1 MPIKIE
7 VPSAESS
14 VKEHDQTRVARHITA
29 LLGPL
34 LREETYQG
42 RKHLVAPVT
51 ALVEGVIQAMN
62 APEPEFVAAQTF
74 SDPKTVLGFNGRP
87 LFYGHPMKDGNP
99 TPGNTPELLEKSAFG
114 TVFHTT
120 AKKKKL
126 TLEAWVD
133 IEKANEVDPRIVERL
148 QALSKTK
155 SKDNQI
161 EVSVGVFVDMDE
173 SATGKYNGE
182 EYKGEWKNIVP
193 DHLAILQDGSTGACS
208 CEMGC
213 GVRTARAPVTGGED
227 METGTLADKEIVADN
242 PTVED
247 KNKVEDPAIK
257 NNKAKNR
264 TSGFFD
270 MLKSS
275 IRNTFR
281 GSVSGTESDQDVRT
295 ELMEA
300 LQEMEP
306 DCWSIVAVYSDRV
319 IYSAYGGGG
328 MSLYQRSYT
337 GDEATGYV
345 VDANRVEVE
354 PVTTFEVIDLAGV
367 YSTNEARAAAT
378 AKDQIQ
384 QMHDHSVAMGA
395 SCYSDPSAKAAESKC
410 SHCGGAAEP
419 TAATTNTEVKGE
431 SDMTKIERIAA
442 LLANKFNL
450 VKDQK
455 ALEAASDDTLTV
467 LEGHCVSQKAA
478 EDKAVKDAA
487 DAKIA
492 EDAKVAA
499 AAKKVTDDAE
509 AARLAT
515 AAAAKVTTDEPLTEA
530 EFLAAAPKRL
540 KDMISRQ
547 EAQETARHSELV
559 TAMKAAQTEYT
570 EDELKAMELSQ
581 LERMSRIAKVPAPVV
596 DFSGRGTP
604 RATENSNAVPAP
616 PNFNERVRAA
626 RQAKAS

>member
-1 MPIKIE
+1 MKIVLDKNTSENDEIDE
-7 VPSAESS
+7 VQPTI
-14 VKEHDQTRVARHITA
+14 EHRVARNFTA

-34 LREETYQG
+34 LREETYLG

-62 APEPEFVAAQTF
+62 AAAPEFVAAQTF

-87 LFYGHPMKDGNP
+87 LFYGHPMKDGQP

-114 TVFHTT
+114 TVFHTA

-133 IEKANEVDPRIVERL
+133 VERANEVDPQIVERL
-148 QALSKTK
+148 QALNTTK

-173 SATGKYNGE
+173 SATGKYNGQDYE
-182 EYKGEWKNIVP
+182 GEWKNIVP
-193 DHLAILQDGSTGACS
+193 DHLALLEDGSTGACS

-213 GVRTARAPVTGGED
+213 GVRTARAPVTKGED
-227 METGTLADKEIVADN
+227 METGPLADKEPKVAD
-242 PTVED
+242 TL
-247 KNKVEDPAIK
+247 KVEK
-257 NNKAKNR
+257 KKNR
-264 TSGFFD
+264 SSGFFD

-275 IRNTFR
+275 IKGAFR
-281 GSVSGTESDQDVRT
+281 GSISGTQSDQDVRD

-328 MSLYQRSYT
+328 MNLYQRSYT
-337 GDEATGYV
+337 GDETAGYV

-354 PVTTFEVIDLAGV
+354 PVTTFEVVDLSSQTNSDTESVESRDAAGTSGKV
-367 YSTNEARAAAT
+367 
-378 AKDQIQ
+378 Q
-384 QMHDHSVAMGA
+384 QMHDHSVALGA
-395 SCYSDPSAKAAESKC
+395 NCYPAATAKTAC
-410 SHCGGAAEP
+410 SHCGGQTP
-419 TAATTNTEVKGE
+419 TTASTTPIVEGE
-431 SDMTKIERIAA
+431 IDMTKTERIAA
-442 LLANKFNL
+442 LLANKHNL

-455 ALEAASDDTLTV
+455 ALEAATDETLSA
-467 LEGHCVSQKAA
+467 LEGHCESQKVA
-478 EDKAVKDAA
+478 EEKAIKDAA

-499 AAKKVTDDAE
+499 AAKKVADETE
-509 AARLAT
+509 AAKL
-515 AAAAKVTTDEPLTEA
+515 AAAAAQKVTSDEPLTEA
-530 EFLAAAPKRL
+530 EVMAVLPKRL

-547 EAQETARHSELV
+547 EAQETARHTELV
-559 TAMKAAQTEYT
+559 ALMKAAQTEYT
-570 EDELKAMELSQ
+570 EEELKVMELSQ
-581 LERMSRIAKVPAPVV
+581 LERMSRIARVPAPVI

-604 RATENSNAVPAP
+604 RATEDANAVPAP

-626 RQAKAS
+626 RAKVS